1 VSVYRIMGESGAQS
15 RFEVAVGTGLTPL
28 VGRDEELGLLQ
39 RRWMQAE
46 AGAGQVVLLSG
57 EPGIGKSRLVQ
68 TLKEQVLAEGA
79 TRIEFRCSPYH
90 QNSAFHPIIEHLH
103 RLLQIQRDDSPQA
116 KLTKLQQM
124 LSAYHF
130 PQTDTLSLLATLL
143 SLPQPE
149 GSPLLTLSPQK
160 QKQKT
165 QEALVAWIMEEAQK
179 ATVYTAWEDLHW
191 ADPSTLEI
199 LTLFLEQIPTARM
212 FAVFTFRPEFTP
224 PWSARSYV
232 TQLTLNR
239 LGRSHVETMVANVT
253 GGKSLPM
260 DIFLQIVTKTDGVP
274 LFIEE
279 LTKSVIEAV
288 GTHGSAPLQL
298 GIPVTLQDALMARL
312 DRLGRAKEIAQLGA
326 TLGREF
332 TYEVLHAVSPLPKDV
347 LQGGLKQ
354 LVEAEL
360 VYHSGMSPNAT
371 YVFKHALIQD
381 TAYQSLLKSKR
392 QQLHQQIAQILAT
405 NFPIRSK
412 RNPNCWPITTLKPD
426 SPSGQSPTGSRQ
438 ESVPPS
444 ARHI

>member
-1 VSVYRIMGESGAQS
+1 
-15 RFEVAVGTGLTPL
+15 
-28 VGRDEELGLLQ
+28 
-39 RRWMQAE
+39 
-46 AGAGQVVLLSG
+46 
-57 EPGIGKSRLVQ
+57 
-68 TLKEQVLAEGA
+68 
-79 TRIEFRCSPYH
+79 
-90 QNSAFHPIIEHLH
+90 
-103 RLLQIQRDDSPQA
+103 
-116 KLTKLQQM
+116 
-124 LSAYHF
+124 
-130 PQTDTLSLLATLL
+130 
-143 SLPQPE
+143 
-149 GSPLLTLSPQK
+149 
-160 QKQKT
+160 
-165 QEALVAWIMEEAQK
+165 
-179 ATVYTAWEDLHW
+179 
-191 ADPSTLEI
+191 
-199 LTLFLEQIPTARM
+199 
-212 FAVFTFRPEFTP
+212 
-224 PWSARSYV
+224 
-232 TQLTLNR
+232 
-239 LGRSHVETMVANVT
+239 
-253 GGKSLPM
+253 
-260 DIFLQIVTKTDGVP
+260 
-274 LFIEE
+274 
-279 LTKSVIEAV
+279 
-288 GTHGSAPLQL
+288 
-298 GIPVTLQDALMARL
+298 LQDALMARL